1 MRRSGVRWRGGLGG
15 IGLGVLALLPGL
27 GCGPAAL
34 LLMTAAGGAAA
45 ISGEP
50 QRMYNTQGQD
60 FNEQR
65 IGQIRSGIHTPED
78 VVNLLGHPQTK
89 VFTRDDE
96 EWAYRYHVPPSLLRS
111 GMEKILTIRFQEGKV
126 QEVRYS
132 VSAL

>member
-1 MRRSGVRWRGGLGG
+1 MPSPGGKDSNERSNSYQGLRRVSRE
-15 IGLGVLALLPGL
+15 I
-27 GCGPAAL
+27 PAH
-34 LLMTAAGGAAA
+34 
-45 ISGEP
+45 
-50 QRMYNTQGQD
+50 QD

-111 GMEKILTIRFQEGKV
+111 GMEKILTIRFREGKV